1 MLRFFTKKSRA
12 TVVQEVFRKYV
23 ESYRQYLKIAAR
35 RAIELSPD
43 RELAWQNVFRLQH
56 LLKEREALRFEYL
69 FGRDKFD
76 GVTLSSLSNIA
87 ARLDN
92 GWSEPEEAELKESL
106 SIYGSIS
113 REIEDIQSKW
123 DSNAL
128 GDSSRVVDQDMK
140 YCDARRALA
149 DRTRKLEAQLAAAAE
164 SE

>member
-12 TVVQEVFRKYV
+12 TMVQEVFRKYV
-23 ESYRQYLKIAAR
+23 ESYRQYLKIAER
-35 RAIELSPD
+35 RAIELAPD
-43 RELAWQNVFRLQH
+43 RKVAWQNVFRLQH
-56 LLKEREALRFEYL
+56 LLKERQALRFEYL

-76 GVTLSSLSNIA
+76 EGTLGSLTSIA

-92 GWSEPEEAELKESL
+92 GWSEEEEAKLKESL
-106 SIYGSIS
+106 SIYRGIAQ
-113 REIEDIQSKW
+113 EIEDIQSKW

-149 DRTRKLEAQLAAAAE
+149 DRTRKIEAQLAE
-164 SE
+164 